1 MAIVSSTLTEIAV
14 KRISGKAQASTKLGV
29 NQEAIGS
36 NVQSAAQSVFAD
48 AVPNNPSRTFFTAQ
62 TNAAGKQVVQYVK
75 FELNPISEG
84 FFANDSDEQSS
95 GPTTNQQ
102 HSYALRL
109 TGSYESEGA
118 NNFSGKG
125 SGVFVNNSMPSGS
138 VGKLQIVP
146 SNLSSILGDDNP
158 YVPRVSASAGN
169 RIGPADDVDWYLDT
183 FAGILYV
190 QDANSAVASI
200 VPTSIDCFIYTGD
213 MVDTAIANAGGGGG
227 GGGHFMAT
235 GSASSPVSASLN
247 VGADDVFKITSA
259 SVDLVTLST
268 TGGETNFNINGNL
281 VATQYIVSS
290 SVTYMTQS
298 FSSGSTIFGDSF
310 DDTHVF
316 TGSLFITGSQTYTTM
331 SNSSYN
337 EIAYVSK
344 SADGRT
350 EIRFSHVIDGGS
362 F

>member
-1 MAIVSSTLTEIAV
+1 MAVVSSTLTEIAI

-48 AVPNNPSRTFFTAQ
+48 AVPNNPSRTLFTAQ

-109 TGSYESEGA
+109 TGSYESESS

-213 MVDTAIANAGGGGG
+213 MVDTALANGGSSGGNAQ
-227 GGGHFMAT
+227 FISS
-235 GSASSPVSASLN
+235 GSVSASID
-247 VGADDVFKITSA
+247 VGSDDIFKITSA
-259 SVDLVTLST
+259 SNDLVTVST

-281 VATQYIVSS
+281 VATRYIVSS
-290 SVTYMTQS
+290 SVTFMTQS
-298 FSSGSTIFGDSF
+298 FSSGSTIFGDSL
-310 DDTHVF
+310 DDTHLF
-316 TGSLFITGSQTYTTM
+316 TGSLFITGSTTFTTM

-344 SADGRT
+344 SSDGRS

>member
-1 MAIVSSTLTEIAV
+1 MPVVSSTLTEIAI

-36 NVQSAAQSVFAD
+36 NVQSAAQSVFGE
-48 AVPNNPSRTFFTAQ
+48 AVPNNPSRTLFTAQ

-75 FELNPISEG
+75 FELNPITEG
-84 FFANDSDEQSS
+84 FFANDADEASA

-109 TGSYESEGA
+109 TGSYESETA

-190 QDANSAVASI
+190 QDADSTVASI

-213 MVDTAIANAGGGGG
+213 MVDTALANGGGSGGGGNAQ
-227 GGGHFMAT
+227 FISS
-235 GSASSPVSASLN
+235 GSVSASIN
-247 VGADDVFKITSA
+247 VGSNDIFKITSG
-259 SVDLVTLST
+259 SDDLVTLST
-268 TGGETNFNINGNL
+268 SGGETNFNINGNL
-281 VATQYIVSS
+281 VATRYIVSS
-290 SVTYMTQS
+290 SVTFMTQS

-310 DDTHVF
+310 DDTHLF
-316 TGSLFITGSQTYTTM
+316 TGSLFITGSQTFTTM

-350 EIRFSHVIDGGS
+350 ELRFSHVIDGGS